1 MEGGTKTALEGG
13 TKTALECKDLW
24 VYPDFDTL
32 TRYYT
37 KRARFHLKGVS
48 FELARGQFTGLA
60 GDMSAGKT
68 TLLLALAGHLKW
80 DKGNV
85 IYHAASGSGAA
96 GKEERESSKA
106 NKTEKTWECGLT
118 FPADEAQIRRMT
130 SFVFEHM
137 DCPSD
142 LTGAELAKLIKKFEP
157 WYDLDYF
164 HELATRLS
172 VPETRRF
179 GACSAGMK
187 KRLQLA
193 LMMARRPEILVLD
206 EPCGEVDPVGRG
218 EILNLLQE
226 FMEDE
231 NHTILM
237 ATNMTT
243 DLDRIADRIILLD
256 NGSLVYEGSLEDCK
270 EEYAEP
276 GRPFPTVE
284 ELMLAMHTVAT
295 AGKEA

>member
-85 IYHAASGSGAA
+85 IYHAAAGNEAA
-96 GKEERESSKA
+96 
-106 NKTEKTWECGLT
+106 

-142 LTGAELAKLIKKFEP
+142 LTGAELAKLIKKVEP

-218 EILNLLQE
+218 KILNLLQE

-270 EEYAEP
+270 EKYAEP

-284 ELMLAMHTVAT
+284 ELMLAMHTAANT
-295 AGKEA
+295 GKEA